1 MAKFAKLDLLCAREK
16 EASNVICIVHE
27 FVVVTIMMMM
37 MIMMMMIMMMMIVMG
52 SFCFWVDVCCYTRLC
67 QE

>member
-37 MIMMMMIMMMMIVMG
+37 MIMMMMIVMG